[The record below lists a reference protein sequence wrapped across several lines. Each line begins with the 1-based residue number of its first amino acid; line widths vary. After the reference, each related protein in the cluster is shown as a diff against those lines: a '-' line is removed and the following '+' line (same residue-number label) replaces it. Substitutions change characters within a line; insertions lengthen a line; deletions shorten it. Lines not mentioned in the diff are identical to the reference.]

1 MEAYI
6 PDILPEED
14 IEYFEKGGFGSRNEW
29 GDTVGLLIVDM
40 TREFTQADS
49 DLGREDTASQA
60 ITAIDRLLEAYKTLD
75 QPAFYTTPEQSF
87 PENYPGTTKATPD
100 RELRRKGGNE
110 IPDRIAPQDDDVLIR
125 KPRASA
131 FFDTHLANMLHE
143 IGIDTLIVTGMT
155 TSGCV
160 RASVIDAHSSNFTTV
175 VPKECVADR
184 GIASHEISLFDM
196 DMKYAD
202 VESVDRVIET
212 LSQQ

>member
-14 IEYFEKGGFGSRNEW
+14 IEYFKKGGFGSRNEW
-29 GDTVGLLIVDM
+29 GDTVGLLVVDM

-60 ITAIDRLLEAYKTLD
+60 ITAIDRLLETYKTLD

-100 RELRRKGGNE
+100 RESRRKGGNE
-110 IPDRIAPQDDDVLIR
+110 IPNHIAPQDDDVLIR

>member
-14 IEYFEKGGFGSRNEW
+14 IEYFEEGGFGGRNEW
-29 GDTVGLLIVDM
+29 GDTVGLLVVDM

-49 DLGREDTASQA
+49 DLGREDTAAEA
-60 ITAIDRLLEAYKTLD
+60 ITAIGRLLEVYRTLD
-75 QPAFYTTPEQSF
+75 RPAFYTTPEQSF
-87 PENYPGTTKATPD
+87 PEDYPGTTKATPD
-100 RELRRKGGNE
+100 RESRRKGGNE
-110 IPDRIAPQDDDVLIR
+110 IPDRIAPHDDDVLVR

-131 FFDTHLANMLHE
+131 FFDHLANMLRE
-143 IGIDTLIVTGMT
+143 IGIDTLLVTGMT

-160 RASVIDAHSSNFTTV
+160 RASVVDAHSSNFTTV

-202 VESVDRVIET
+202 VESVDRVIEK